1 MEDSRLRYRRF
12 LLLWLG
18 QFVSNFGT
26 ALTSFAVGVWVYQQ
40 TGSTTSFSFTL
51 FSSSLP
57 GVLAGPLVGSLID
70 RYDRRLVLLLSN
82 LGAMAGI
89 GALTLLF
96 AWREPGLLVI
106 CLLLAVVAVFRTAQ
120 WTTFSALIAFLVPQ
134 ERLGKANG
142 LVELGRSLSEI
153 GAPILAG
160 FLLTRIEV
168 SKILAIDT
176 ATYFLAVLILWRLP
190 FRDVVSP
197 GGPRKKTLAGEVW
210 EGFLYIWQR
219 SGLWTLLI
227 LFSSV
232 NFIATVLQVILTPFV
247 LSMATAQELG
257 LVMGIGSSGM
267 VLGGLAISFWGVP
280 QRKIPWIL
288 GLLALQAST
297 LIVMGIAP
305 GVVTTTVCLFVFMT
319 LFPIISGMSLVI
331 WQTQTERSYHGRIF
345 AIRRTIATATVPVAY
360 LLSGPLGDTFASRFA
375 PTLWASA
382 EVPPEARGLGLL
394 FLLFGGLALLVVL
407 IAAGRR
413 VLHELETLGPS
424 VES

>member
-1 MEDSRLRYRRF
+1 MEETQLRYRHF

-18 QFVSNFGT
+18 QFVSSFGT

-40 TGSTTSFSFTL
+40 TGSTTKLGFTL
-51 FSSSLP
+51 FSASLP
-57 GVLAGPLVGSLID
+57 AVLSAPLIGSLID
-70 RYDRRLVLLLSN
+70 RHDRRQVLLLSN
-82 LGAMAGI
+82 LGAFAGI
-89 GALTLLF
+89 GVLTLLF
-96 AWREPGLLVI
+96 AVKEPGLVVI
-106 CLLLAVVAVFRTAQ
+106 CLMLAVVAVFRTAQ
-120 WTTFSALIAFLVPQ
+120 WATFSALIAFLVPT

-160 FLLTRIEV
+160 FMLTRLEI

-176 ATYFLAVLILWRLP
+176 ATYFFAVLILWRLR
-190 FRDVVSP
+190 FRDVV
-197 GGPRKKTLAGEVW
+197 GKDGPRRKTLAGEVW
-210 EGFLYIWQR
+210 EGFRYIWER

-227 LFSSV
+227 LFASV
-232 NFIATVLQVILTPFV
+232 NFIASVLQVIMTPFV

-257 LVMGIGSSGM
+257 LVMGIGSGGM

-288 GLLALQAST
+288 SLLALQAAT

-305 GVVTTTVCLFVFMT
+305 GVVTATCCLFVYMT
-319 LFPIISGMSLVI
+319 LFPIISGMSAVI

-345 AIRRTIATATVPVAY
+345 SIRRTIATATVPAAY
-360 LLSGPLGDTFASRFA
+360 LLSGPLGDYFAGRFA
-375 PTLWASA
+375 PNLWGGA

-394 FLLFGGLALLVVL
+394 FLLFGGLALLFVL
-407 IAAGRR
+407 GAAGRR
-413 VLHELETLGPS
+413 ALHEVETPS
-424 VES
+424 PSTDL

>member
-1 MEDSRLRYRRF
+1 MEANRLRYRHF
-12 LLLWLG
+12 LLLWFG
-18 QFVSNFGT
+18 QFVSSFGT

-40 TGSTTSFSFTL
+40 TGSTTKLSFIL
-51 FSSSLP
+51 FSASLP
-57 GVLAGPLVGSLID
+57 AVLSAPLIGSLID
-70 RYDRRLVLLLSN
+70 RYDRRQVLLLSN
-82 LGAMAGI
+82 LGAFAGI
-89 GALTLLF
+89 GVLTLLF
-96 AWREPGLLVI
+96 VVKEPGLVVI
-106 CLLLAVVAVFRTAQ
+106 CLMLAVVAVFRTAQ
-120 WTTFSALIAFLVPQ
+120 WATFTALIAFLVPT

-160 FLLTRIEV
+160 FMLTRLEI

-176 ATYFLAVLILWRLP
+176 ATYFFAVLILWRLR
-190 FRDVVSP
+190 FRDVVTKD
-197 GGPRKKTLAGEVW
+197 GPRRKTLAGEVW
-210 EGFLYIWQR
+210 EGFRYIWER

-227 LFSSV
+227 LFASV
-232 NFIATVLQVILTPFV
+232 NFIAAVLQVIMTPFV

-257 LVMGIGSSGM
+257 LVMGIGSGGM

-288 GLLALQAST
+288 SLLALQAAM

-305 GVVTTTVCLFVFMT
+305 GVVLATCCLFVYMT
-319 LFPIISGMSLVI
+319 LFLIISGMNVVI

-360 LLSGPLGDTFASRFA
+360 LLSGPLGDYFSGRFA
-375 PTLWASA
+375 PSLWGGA

-394 FLLFGGLALLVVL
+394 FLLFGGLALLFVL
-407 IAAGRR
+407 GASGRR
-413 VLHELETLGPS
+413 ALHEIETPAATTIS
-424 VES
+424 